1 MTIRSRHGSLWLD
14 PKWEAALGRRT
25 SVEDVLSFVQ
35 SHWRDV
41 QKGPAPEMGPGD
53 HEPKITKRFRLW
65 LNKSKSSHGI
75 SGYFT
80 AEDEVGNLDVG
91 TGEVSDAGRTDI
103 AYVSDRI
110 DPPLKIVFEFKK
122 LKPLGKDVRREYCGG
137 GVARF
142 VQGVYSRED
151 DIAFMVGMV
160 KKQADGPQILVALKR
175 AIQNPDM
182 ISLQRNILDAAGQAV
197 TVTGRTFKDCDFET
211 QHARDHL
218 KDCPDILLGHFLLFH
233 EQ

>member
-1 MTIRSRHGSLWLD
+1 MNIRSRHGSLWLD

-25 SVEDVLSFVQ
+25 SVEEILSFVQ

-41 QKGPAPEMGPGD
+41 QKGPAPEMGPSD

-65 LNKSKSSHGI
+65 LNKGKSRHGI
-75 SGYFT
+75 SGYFI
-80 AEDEVGNLDVG
+80 AEDEVGNLDVD
-91 TGEVSDAGRTDI
+91 TGKVSDAGRTDI

-122 LKPLGKDVRREYCGG
+122 LKPQGKDVRREYCGS

-142 VQGVYSRED
+142 VQGVYSRDD

-160 KKQADGPQILVALKR
+160 KKQADGPLILDALKR
-175 AIQNPDM
+175 ALQDSNM
-182 ISLQRNILDAAGQAV
+182 ISLQRIILNSTEGAV
-197 TVTGRTFKDCDFET
+197 TISDKSFNECDFET